1 MAAIRKCT
9 GNFVATQVDDEILIV
24 DLEGCELFSLTGTAK
39 AVWQAI
45 DGQRSEEEIARQMAQ
60 LYEADPQVISGD
72 VAGLL
77 GQFEDAALIERGQH
91 KPL

>member
-1 MAAIRKCT
+1 MGAIRKCT

-24 DLEGCELFSLTGTAK
+24 DLEGGELFSLTGTAK

-45 DGQRSEEEIARQMAQ
+45 DGQRSEEQIARQMAQ
-60 LYEADPQVISGD
+60 LYEADPQVISND
-72 VAGLL
+72 VADLL
-77 GQFEDAALIERGQH
+77 SQFEGAALIARGQH

>member
-1 MAAIRKCT
+1 MGAIRKCT

-24 DLEGCELFSLTGTAK
+24 DLEGGELFSLTGTAK

-60 LYEADPQVISGD
+60 LYEADPQVISND

-77 GQFEDAALIERGQH
+77 SQFEDAALIERGQH